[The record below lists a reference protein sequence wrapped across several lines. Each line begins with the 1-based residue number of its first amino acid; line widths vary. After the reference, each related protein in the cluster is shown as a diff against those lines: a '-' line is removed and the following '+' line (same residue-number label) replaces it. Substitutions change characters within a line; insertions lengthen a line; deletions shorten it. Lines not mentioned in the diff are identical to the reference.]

1 MYTVYGAADIPF
13 EKPTEGR
20 DAISPEAY
28 TEFNAML
35 MDAKRAGVHLMLFIS
50 PSFNF
55 HLLRSKKNTA
65 GSRVCRNSLP
75 VMIFRFMIFLKIL
88 VLLKKE
94 KIFSPLGWQS
104 THPTINGR
112 DDWSQ

>member
-1 MYTVYGAADIPF
+1 MNLYFRYTVGARSVKDAIETVRRNRDRQIGSHNELGMYTGYGAADIPF

-50 PSFNF
+50 PSFNS
-55 HLLRSKKNTA
+55 HLLRSKKILLDLAFA
-65 GSRVCRNSLP
+65 GT
-75 VMIFRFMIFLKIL
+75 RF
-88 VLLKKE
+88 
-94 KIFSPLGWQS
+94 PL
-104 THPTINGR
+104 
-112 DDWSQ
+112 